1 MKAML
6 NQRLDYGATGN
17 LDGDGDASGIRGQ
30 FSQEFGEFRNR
41 AAGVCE
47 GAFGHSPPF
56 VVQHA
61 RLVGFTRPVD
71 ANVDLIIALYHSSSF
86 SLSASR

>member
-6 NQRLDYGATGN
+6 NQGLDYGAAGN

-30 FSQEFGEFRNR
+30 FSQPLCESRNR
-41 AAGVCE
+41 AAGVCKRTL
-47 GAFGHSPPF
+47 GHSPPF
-56 VVQHA
+56 VVQQA

-71 ANVDLIIALYHSSSF
+71 ANVDLIIALHHSSSF
-86 SLSASR
+86 SLSARR